1 MSEANRPRT
10 GAVCAALGAFLL
22 GIATTAAA
30 QATSAEFHIAA
41 QPAPQALN
49 QFAAQAHVQLLFN
62 YKALTRFRSQS
73 VDGQMAPTDAL
84 TLLLRGTGF
93 TFQRVNRR
101 TFAIVPAAPPAG
113 DARAKHRKRALSPPS
128 PLRPAPADGPI
139 TGSSA
144 PLPAL
149 QEVVV
154 TAEMKRENIQNTALL
169 IDAVKGSTLSNMGM
183 TNSYSLTRL
192 VPSLTLENGGGSNTA
207 LFMNGVGNKTGN
219 SYLDPAIAVS
229 YDGVYMG
236 RAAAA
241 FGTAFFDLA
250 RVEVLKGPQGILYG
264 KNATGGA
271 INIIPNP
278 PRLHR
283 MSGGIDASLGDYATR
298 VVQGHINLP
307 IGADAAVRIAGAH
320 QSHRGYNLDGTGD
333 QDTDAGRVQF
343 LYEPT
348 PLLSLRLGADYAH
361 LGGKGAGGSYVGN
374 FTPSKSGGFTFT
386 PSRLPVNEG
395 LNTPAAN
402 AYRSTLLA
410 APGFG
415 FFTPMNS
422 TPRDDYTYWGLDG
435 HLHYRT
441 PHGTLTLIPAYRVTQ
456 GATTFTGPA
465 FNMARVDETDRQYSF
480 EGRYLGSASIFD
492 YLGGLYYFHET
503 IRSADEFN
511 QEFVLPM
518 QQYRQLT
525 TSWAAFGQLTTHVTR
540 RLRFVVGGRYTRDK
554 KTFDGTIDNFIT
566 FCGGVPPHNLSPP
579 ASFAQG
585 CASPTGL
592 PRYPDDYYRQSALN
606 WLITNGWIA
615 PGSTLSN
622 GPVQVF
628 PLLDGVGSIQS
639 AYSSVDT
646 SGTFSKPTW
655 KTSLLYNLAPTSLL
669 YATLETGYRA
679 GGFQLAQSVPRYA
692 PETIRAYTLGW
703 KNELLNHRLVLNAD
717 AFLWQY
723 HNQQV
728 TYFTVDPSGVLISAT
743 ENVGQMSI
751 KGVDLDVISRLTH
764 TTIVNAKLD
773 YLHSVY
779 DNFLR
784 YTAAPRNNI
793 NCPYTLTGKKVGG
806 APEEAFNCAGRP
818 GLYAPRWMA
827 DFGLEQQ
834 MPIGEAY
841 DLVGSVQ
848 TAWRDTE
855 YGAFEYLNF
864 EKIPAYFSTDLSLRL
879 MNLDHGWTVGLY
891 ARNLENVRQPTGPQL
906 APTGQAIVQYGAPL
920 TYGIRVSDRF

>member
-1 MSEANRPRT
+1 MSEANRPRS
-10 GAVCAALGAFLL
+10 GVACAALGVFLL
-22 GIATTAAA
+22 GIAAAAAA
-30 QATSAEFHIAA
+30 QTAVVEFHIAA

-49 QFAAQAHVQLLFN
+49 QFAAQAHLQLLFN
-62 YKALTRFRSQS
+62 YKALTRFRSQP
-73 VDGQMAPTDAL
+73 VDGSMAPTDAL

-93 TFQRVNRR
+93 TFQRVNSR
-101 TFAIVPAAPPAG
+101 TLAITPAPSSGGDPKGKAGKKMRPGPRQVPAGAAKLGSLAAPV
-113 DARAKHRKRALSPPS
+113 ALE
-128 PLRPAPADGPI
+128 
-139 TGSSA
+139 
-144 PLPAL
+144 
-149 QEVVV
+149 EVVV
-154 TAEMKRENIQNTALL
+154 TAEMKRENIQNTGLT
-169 IDAVKGSTLSNMGM
+169 IDAVNGSSLRNQQI
-183 TNSYSLTRL
+183 TNSYSLTKL
-192 VPSLTLENGGGSNTA
+192 VPSLTLTNGGGSNTA
-207 LFMNGVGNKTGN
+207 LFMNGVGNRTNN

-236 RAAAA
+236 RAAAV

-271 INIIPNP
+271 INIIPNT

-283 MSGGIDASLGDYATR
+283 LSGGIDASLGNYATR
-298 VVQGHINLP
+298 RVQAHLNLP
-307 IGADAAVRIAGAH
+307 IGAHAALRLAGAH
-320 QSHRGYNLDGTGD
+320 QSHHGYNLDGTED
-333 QDTDAGRVQF
+333 QDTNAGRVQF

-348 PLLSLRLGADYAH
+348 HALSLRLGADYAH
-361 LGGKGAGGSYVGN
+361 LGGKGAGGSYVGHYSPN
-374 FTPSKSGGFTFT
+374 KSGGFTFT
-386 PSRLPVNEG
+386 PSNLPTDEG

-402 AYRSTLLA
+402 AYRSTLLG

-415 FFTPMNS
+415 FFTPMNAA
-422 TPRDDYTYWGLDG
+422 PRDDYTYWGLDG

-441 PHGTLTLIPAYRVTQ
+441 AHGTLTVIPAYRVTQ
-456 GATTFTGPA
+456 GASTFTGPA
-465 FNMARVDETDRQYSF
+465 FNMARVHEADRQYSL
-480 EGRYLGSASIFD
+480 EGRFVGEASIFG
-492 YLGGLYYFHET
+492 YVGGLYYFHET
-503 IRSADEFN
+503 VQSSDEFN

-518 QQYRQLT
+518 QQYHQLT
-525 TSWAAFGQLTTHVTR
+525 TSWAAFGQLTTHLTR

-554 KTFDGTIDNFIT
+554 KTFDGTIDNLIT
-566 FCGGVPPHNLSPP
+566 YCGGAPPHNLTPP

-585 CASPTGL
+585 CASPAGL
-592 PRYPDDYYRQSALN
+592 PRYPDDYYRQNALN

-615 PGSTLSN
+615 PGSTLTNS
-622 GPVQVF
+622 PRQIL
-628 PLLDGVGSIQS
+628 PLLNGVGTIES
-639 AYSSVDT
+639 AYSAVHST
-646 SGTFSKPTW
+646 GTFSKPTW
-655 KTSLLYNLAPTSLL
+655 KVSFLYNVAPTSLL
-669 YATLETGYRA
+669 YATVETGYRA

-692 PETIRAYTLGW
+692 PETIRAYTIGS
-703 KNELLNHRLVLNAD
+703 KNELLNHRWQLNAD

-728 TYFTVDPSGVLISAT
+728 TYFTVDPTGVLISAA

-751 KGVDLDVISRLTH
+751 KGVDLSVIGRLTR
-764 TTIVNAKLD
+764 TTTLNAKLD

-779 DNFLR
+779 DSFLR

-793 NCPYTLTGKKVGG
+793 NCPYTLTGKKVAG

-827 DFGLEQQ
+827 NFGLEQQ

-864 EKIPAYFSTDLSLRL
+864 EKIPAYFNTDLSLRL
-879 MNLDHGWTVGLY
+879 VNLDHGWSVGLY
-891 ARNLENVRQPTGPQL
+891 ALNVQNVRRPTGPQL
-906 APTGQAIVQYGAPL
+906 APTGQAIVQYTAPL
-920 TYGIRVSDRF
+920 TYGLRVSDSF